1 MDHDTTDAEAAGM
14 GRGGS
19 VWQSYLRLWRLRR
32 AEPAERRGG
41 LRPRPG
47 PVDVHQQH
55 DRAKSRLRGSCG
67 VMWCML
73 GVETAAACVW
83 FLLACNPISSSF
95 LRKIILS
102 SVVICFYACV
112 CVCVISMELGFY
124 QCNAKRRLCQT
135 WSGLEGGGGTMCGCL
150 DGEEGCWYDQV
161 RHRLPTV
168 RLEKA
173 SALFI
178 CGGGGKTCFVLAVKC
193 WDEWMSDYN
202 AHVKN
207 V

>member
-55 DRAKSRLRGSCG
+55 DRAESRLWGSCG

-73 GVETAAACVW
+73 GVEIAAACVW

-135 WSGLEGGGGTMCGCL
+135 WSGLGGGGAQCVGVWTEKRGVDMIRWDTYSPQSGWKRLVLCL
-150 DGEEGCWYDQV
+150 SV
-161 RHRLPTV
+161 
-168 RLEKA
+168 
-173 SALFI
+173 
-178 CGGGGKTCFVLAVKC
+178 GGGKTCFVLAVKC